1 MNRRSEEVRRGQD
14 RMDDGHR
21 YLEDIWRLG
30 ISGEWGT
37 LRGTGGEAKWKGG
50 QIEKTKPNWVRG
62 RRDRSPER
70 AKRGYSKST
79 EYSMNIETN
88 IGLSPER
95 LHSFEPPSEN
105 PCPNDCEPTKL
116 KLKLYQGLR
125 FDNLEVEYGVH
136 RAS

>member
-1 MNRRSEEVRRGQD
+1 M
-14 RMDDGHR
+14 MDTA
-21 YLEDIWRLG
+21 IWRIFGGLG
-30 ISGEWGT
+30 SRENGGLSGEQ
-37 LRGTGGEAKWKGG
+37 GGKQSGKVDRLK
-50 QIEKTKPNWVRG
+50 KTKPNWVRG